1 MNICY
6 DLERSC
12 SKRETSYFILLEMLV
27 LKEILLDWIYYFPLG
42 KKVTVTCFHKSG
54 GSCCSVGG
62 DNGRQKR
69 IWVVQGGDR
78 IRNLTDTTSD
88 LLSLT
93 HLLVQL
99 PQKQP
104 ALYRLRLTSHRLT
117 APFLMRVLMASWV
130 CPQDFPI
137 NSLWEL

>member
-1 MNICY
+1 MNIYY

-12 SKRETSYFILLEMLV
+12 SKRETSYFILLEILV
-27 LKEILLDWIYYFPLG
+27 LKEILLNWIYYVPLG

-54 GSCCSVGG
+54 GSCYSVGG
-62 DNGRQKR
+62 GNGRQKR

-104 ALYRLRLTSHRLT
+104 ARYGLRLTSHRLT
-117 APFLMRVLMASWV
+117 APFLMRALMASRV
-130 CPQDFPI
+130 SPQDFPI